1 MSVRKKGYLEILIAT
16 IILLTIIFI
25 LDIATQNVFI
35 IVGVIVII
43 NIICKRN
50 AFVAVLVFVE
60 RIVEDEKS
68 ESRFK
73 FAVDEFIYCVFGDW
87 ADYPGSAYADE

>member
-43 NIICKRN
+43 NIILFELFIFFK
-50 AFVAVLVFVE
+50 
-60 RIVEDEKS
+60 KS
-68 ESRFK
+68 S
-73 FAVDEFIYCVFGDW
+73 Y
-87 ADYPGSAYADE
+87 